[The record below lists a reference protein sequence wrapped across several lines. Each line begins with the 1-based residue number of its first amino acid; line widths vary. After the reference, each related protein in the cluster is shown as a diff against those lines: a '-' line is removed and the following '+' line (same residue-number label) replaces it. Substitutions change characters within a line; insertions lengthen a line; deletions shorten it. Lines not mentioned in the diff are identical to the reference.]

1 MYRNFFGFTEQPFDM
16 TPDPKFLYMSR
27 GHIETLASLTY
38 GIQERRGFIVIVGEV
53 GTGKTTLLNTA
64 VERLDPK
71 TKIAFIFNTD
81 VTFNQLLNMALVDLG
96 LAKPNQRL
104 SKPVAVERLNE
115 FAIQQLPWGGNVA
128 LIIDEAQNLDVRFME
143 NLRLLSNLETH
154 KHKLVQIV
162 LSGQPE
168 LDAKLSQPELR
179 QLAQRISLK
188 RYILPLSEEET
199 YEYIHHRLAVVSYN
213 GPSLFNHKTKRLI
226 WEYSGGVPRKIN
238 ILCDNALLIGYGLRK
253 IRIKTPVV
261 EEAIN
266 DLSWSPF
273 LGTTETRSG
282 IPMEEKTPRLRG
294 RVVHSRFALIGSSVI
309 AACLILTVWLFLG
322 NSDHKTQKGPSP
334 PFRNAT
340 RLKIP
345 RDLSN
350 PDQSPVSVQPVHYAK
365 PAIARE
371 ASAQKK
377 WNISFA
383 QGTAPEQKPENKM
396 TSTPAHVSESKTEA
410 TKAGNLIIQVGAFR
424 ESATAEGL
432 MRRLQ
437 EKGYDAYLAP
447 RTLKNLGLVNLVRL
461 RGYASENAAR
471 TVIAQLEK
479 EEGLDDSFIVNPGG
493 N

>member
-1 MYRNFFGFTEQPFDM
+1 MYRNFFGFSERPFDV

-27 GHIETLASLTY
+27 RHTETLASLTY

-64 VERLDPK
+64 MERLDPK

-188 RYILPLSEEET
+188 RYVPPLSEEET
-199 YEYIHHRLAVVSYN
+199 YEYIHHRLAVVNYN
-213 GPSLFNHKTKRLI
+213 GPSLFNHKTKHLI

-238 ILCDNALLIGYGLRK
+238 ILCDNA
-253 IRIKTPVV
+253 
-261 EEAIN
+261 
-266 DLSWSPF
+266 
-273 LGTTETRSG
+273 
-282 IPMEEKTPRLRG
+282 
-294 RVVHSRFALIGSSVI
+294 
-309 AACLILTVWLFLG
+309 
-322 NSDHKTQKGPSP
+322 
-334 PFRNAT
+334 
-340 RLKIP
+340 
-345 RDLSN
+345 
-350 PDQSPVSVQPVHYAK
+350 DQL
-365 PAIARE
+365 
-371 ASAQKK
+371 
-377 WNISFA
+377 W
-383 QGTAPEQKPENKM
+383 
-396 TSTPAHVSESKTEA
+396 
-410 TKAGNLIIQVGAFR
+410 
-424 ESATAEGL
+424 
-432 MRRLQ
+432 
-437 EKGYDAYLAP
+437 D
-447 RTLKNLGLVNLVRL
+447 
-461 RGYASENAAR
+461 
-471 TVIAQLEK
+471 
-479 EEGLDDSFIVNPGG
+479 
-493 N
+493 